1 MIKLEKLTDEELSDF
16 LQRACVQLCPE
27 LSRQLMSVVV
37 ELASYREKEATVE
50 FKLLED
56 TAE

>member
-27 LSRQLMSVVV
+27 LARQLVSVVV
-37 ELASYREKEATVE
+37 ELVGYREKEATVE
-50 FKLLED
+50 FKLSED
-56 TAE
+56 I